1 MTSTEAAA
9 PSRSAAGPSF
19 IERHGLWDD
28 RQRDAAAEVRARIK
42 ELGLRQIRVSWG
54 DQHGIVRGKTLTVP
68 AFLDAL
74 EDGKDFQ
81 FVTAIFDTTNHPI
94 VAPFAAGSFPSVPEL
109 DGLPDGVLV
118 PDPTTFRVLPWV
130 DKTGWILSD
139 AHFSS
144 GRELP
149 FSTRGVLRRQ
159 LDSLA
164 RAGFELVTGLECEFY
179 VFRLEDPSL
188 SMDECGYPPDPPKV
202 SGLSHGFQYLTESRG
217 DEISELLSALQEN
230 VEGLGLPLLSVEDE
244 WGPGQIEFTFAP
256 QVGIRSADDALL
268 FRTAVKQICRRLGY
282 HATFMAR
289 PAFDNC
295 FSTGWHLHQSLKRV
309 DERGN
314 AFTDDSGENRLSEVG
329 RQWLAGLLDH
339 AVPASVFTTPTI
351 NGYKRYR
358 PDSFAPDRV
367 SWDAENRGSMLRV
380 IGEPGSNA
388 AHIENRIGDGAANPY
403 LYLASQVASGLDGLT
418 RRLAP
423 PPSIHEPY
431 KSDAPPL
438 PRSLM
443 EAVGALRADSFFS
456 EAFGEPFVDYM
467 LRLKD
472 FEINRFLQH
481 VTDWEQREYFEM
493 Y

>member
-1 MTSTEAAA
+1 VTSTEAAPPPA
-9 PSRSAAGPSF
+9 SAGRSSF
-19 IERHGLWDD
+19 IERHGLWDG
-28 RQRDAAAEVRARIK
+28 RRRDAAGEVRARIE

-54 DQHGIVRGKTLTVP
+54 DQHGIARGKTLTVP
-68 AFLDAL
+68 AFLEAL
-74 EDGKDFQ
+74 EEGKDFQ

-94 VAPFAAGSFPSVPEL
+94 VAPFAAGSFSSIPEL

-130 DKTGWILSD
+130 EKTGWILSD
-139 AHFSS
+139 AYFSS

-159 LDSLA
+159 LESLA
-164 RAGFELVTGLECEFY
+164 RAGYELVTGLECEFY

-217 DEISELLSALQEN
+217 DEINELLSALQEN
-230 VEGLGLPLLSVEDE
+230 VEALGLPLLSVEDE
-244 WGPGQIEFTFAP
+244 WGPGQIEFTFSP
-256 QVGIRSADDALL
+256 QEGIRSADDALL

-295 FSTGWHLHQSLKRV
+295 FSTGWHLHQSLKQVGV
-309 DERGN
+309 DGN
-314 AFTDDSGENRLSEVG
+314 AFRDETGEMRLSAVG
-329 RQWLAGLLDH
+329 QQWLAGLLEH
-339 AVPASVFTTPTI
+339 SVAASVFTTPTV

-403 LYLASQVASGLDGLT
+403 LYLASQVASGLDGLVRGLT
-418 RRLAP
+418 P
-423 PPSIHEPY
+423 PPAVHEPY

-443 EAVGALRADSFFS
+443 EAVEALRADSFFAQ
-456 EAFGEPFVDYM
+456 AFGADFVDYIIKI
-467 LRLKD
+467 KD

-481 VTDWEQREYFEM
+481 VTDWEHREYFEM

>member
-1 MTSTEAAA
+1 VSST
-9 PSRSAAGPSF
+9 F
-19 IERHGLWDD
+19 IERHSLWDD
-28 RQRDAAAEVRARIK
+28 RQREAVSQVKARVE
-42 ELGLRQIRVSWG
+42 ELDLRQIRVSWG
-54 DQHGIVRGKTLTVP
+54 DQHGIARGKTLTAP
-68 AFLDAL
+68 AFFESLG
-74 EDGKDFQ
+74 EGKDFQ

-94 VAPFAAGSFPSVPEL
+94 VAPFAAGSFEGVPEL

-130 DKTGWILSD
+130 EKTGWILSD
-139 AHFSS
+139 AYFSS

-164 RAGFELVTGLECEFY
+164 ESGFDLITGLECEFY

-188 SMDECGYPPDPPKV
+188 SMGECGWPPDPPKV

-217 DEISELLSALQEN
+217 DEISDLLSALQEN

-256 QVGIRSADDALL
+256 QEGIRSADDALL

-295 FSTGWHLHQSLKRV
+295 FPTGWHLHQSLRKR
-309 DERGN
+309 GLATN
-314 AFTDDSGENRLSEVG
+314 AFTDETGEQRLSDVG
-329 RQWLAGLLDH
+329 RHWLAGLLEH
-339 AVPASVFTTPTI
+339 AVAASVFTTPTI

-418 RRLAP
+418 RNLEP
-423 PPSIHEPY
+423 PPSVHEPY
-431 KSDAPPL
+431 KSDAPLL

-443 EAVGALRADSFFS
+443 EAVEALRADSFFA
-456 EAFGEPFVDYM
+456 EAFGVPFVEYM
-467 LRLKD
+467 LRVKD
-472 FEINRFLQH
+472 FEIGRFLQH
-481 VTDWEQREYFEM
+481 VTDWEHREYFEM